1 MLILSCNTQWGYRGV
16 IKMTDNVT
24 LNIEGMSCAACSQ
37 AVENALNKREGVK
50 EANVNLP
57 AEKAYVK
64 YDPLSLTVEDLIETV
79 RNSGYDVQRK
89 KEKISFKVGGM
100 NCASCSQAVENNL
113 AAADGIYEANV
124 NIANDTGTVVYD
136 SNIISKEELIEL
148 VEGAGYE
155 LDKFYDEKE
164 YTKSKEEDIKKVEKA
179 KRKMMGTWLFTI
191 PIMLWMIPDM
201 FFGLA
206 WPNHTIFNL
215 GMILLAVPPLVYF
228 GRQTYVS
235 AYKSVI
241 HGGANMDVLIAMGT
255 GAAFIT
261 GPFVFFTPMANYAGI
276 SAMIMAF
283 HLTGR
288 YIEEKAKG
296 RASQAIKKL
305 LEMEAKT
312 ATLIDKG
319 EEKEVPIE
327 EVEPGDIMVVKP
339 GEKIPTDG
347 EIIEGSTTIDE
358 SMATGESMPVERS
371 SGDEVIGATV
381 NQNGLIKVKATK
393 VGKDTFL
400 SQVIKMVEEAQG
412 TKVPIQEFADKIT
425 SIFVPTV
432 ITIALSTFIL
442 WFLFP
447 GAFRSVGMW
456 AQTFIPWVNPTLGTL
471 TLALF
476 ATIAVLVIACPCALG
491 LATPTALMVGS
502 GMGAENGVLI
512 RKGEAIQTMKDIHT
526 IVFDKT
532 GTITK
537 GKPEV
542 TDITGFKNHSKDE
555 VLKTAAA
562 VENGSEHP
570 LGEAIVNKAKDK
582 DLTIQKIKEFN
593 AVTGKGVQ
601 AKIEAEQVLVG
612 SKKLMQEND
621 IKITNEIKNKMHSL
635 EDEGKTAMLIALGNE
650 IIGIIAVA
658 DTLKEDSINAI
669 NELKELDIKTAMIT
683 GDNKRTA
690 QAIAKQVGID
700 HVVSE
705 VLPDGKV
712 DEIKKLQDRFGT
724 IAMVGDGINDAPALT
739 QANVGIAIGTG
750 TDIAIESSDIT
761 LVRGDLSSVVTAVK
775 LSRATFRKIKQNLFW
790 AFIYN
795 LIAIPIAVM
804 GLLHPVIAEIAMA
817 SSSITVVT
825 NANTLRRVN
834 IQPKYKQ

>member
-1 MLILSCNTQWGYRGV
+1 MLILSCNTQWGYKGV

-64 YDPLSLTVEDLIETV
+64 YDPLALTVEDLIETV
-79 RNSGYDVQRK
+79 RNSGYDVKRK
-89 KEKISFKVGGM
+89 KEKISFKVGDM
-100 NCASCSQAVENNL
+100 NCASCSQAVENTL

-148 VEGAGYE
+148 VNSSGYE
-155 LDKFYDEKE
+155 LTKFYDEEE
-164 YTKSKEEDIKKVEKA
+164 YAKSKEEDMEKVEKA
-179 KRKMMGTWLFTI
+179 KRKMIGTWLFTI
-191 PIMLWMIPDM
+191 PIMLWMIPEM
-201 FFGLA
+201 FFGVA

-312 ATLIDKG
+312 ATIIENDS
-319 EEKEVPIE
+319 EKEVPIE
-327 EVEPGDIMVVKP
+327 EVKTGDIMVVKP

-347 EIIEGSTTIDE
+347 KIIEGSTLIDE

-371 SGDEVIGATV
+371 IGDEVIGATV
-381 NQNGLIKVKATK
+381 NQNGLIKVKALK

-412 TKVPIQEFADKIT
+412 TKVPIQEFADRIT

-432 ITIALSTFIL
+432 IIIALITFVL
-442 WFLFP
+442 WLLFP
-447 GAFRSVGMW
+447 GILRDVGIW
-456 AQTFIPWVNPTLGTL
+456 AQSFLPWVNPTLGTL

-512 RKGEAIQTMKDIHT
+512 KKGEAIQTMKDIHT

-542 TDITGFKNHSKDE
+542 TDIITFNGYDQDE
-555 VLKTAAA
+555 MLKTAASA
-562 VENGSEHP
+562 ESGSEHP
-570 LGEAIVNKAKDK
+570 LGQSIVNQAKEQEVE
-582 DLTIQKIKEFN
+582 IANISNFS
-593 AVTGKGVQ
+593 AITGKGI
-601 AKIEAEQVLVG
+601 KAEIDNKEILVG
-612 SKKLMQEND
+612 SKKLLQE
-621 IKITNEIKNKMHSL
+621 KN
-635 EDEGKTAMLIALGNE
+635 
-650 IIGIIAVA
+650 
-658 DTLKEDSINAI
+658 
-669 NELKELDIKTAMIT
+669 IKT
-683 GDNKRTA
+683 DD
-690 QAIAKQVGID
+690 Q
-700 HVVSE
+700 
-705 VLPDGKV
+705 
-712 DEIKKLQDRFGT
+712 IK
-724 IAMVGDGINDAPALT
+724 
-739 QANVGIAIGTG
+739 
-750 TDIAIESSDIT
+750 
-761 LVRGDLSSVVTAVK
+761 
-775 LSRATFRKIKQNLFW
+775 
-790 AFIYN
+790 
-795 LIAIPIAVM
+795 
-804 GLLHPVIAEIAMA
+804 
-817 SSSITVVT
+817 
-825 NANTLRRVN
+825 
-834 IQPKYKQ
+834 